1 MAERFSKL
9 LAEWYKDAGKSGDA
23 YATLQDE
30 LKKMFEEL
38 GKRIE
43 SPPDPPGVAKACG
56 DVTVKYE
63 AGGEKQDKKICKTLL
78 KTIYWM
84 NGIDE
89 NGKPE
94 VDGSPPEER
103 YLKQH
108 LRCIVGYSA
117 MVEIMKVKCDVKD
130 VMKAVQSAVEEKIKV
145 GGNELLNNKCG
156 PIKLEDMKFSA
167 QILGKTL
174 GEWVRQM
181 NGLKGMMSLYL
192 TWKMCPS
199 NVTWEHGKIE
209 EGEDGNKDILQLL
222 EEKKAGELHKKVY
235 PQGSPTSA
243 PGGST
248 SSEDILKQVLQK
260 AQSCSSGAQNGKMED
275 CLKEKLELGV

>member
-181 NGLKGMMSLYL
+181 NGLK
-192 TWKMCPS
+192 
-199 NVTWEHGKIE
+199 
-209 EGEDGNKDILQLL
+209 
-222 EEKKAGELHKKVY
+222 
-235 PQGSPTSA
+235 
-243 PGGST
+243 
-248 SSEDILKQVLQK
+248 EDILKQVLQK

-275 CLKEKLELGV
+275 CLKEKLELGVGECIKYIK